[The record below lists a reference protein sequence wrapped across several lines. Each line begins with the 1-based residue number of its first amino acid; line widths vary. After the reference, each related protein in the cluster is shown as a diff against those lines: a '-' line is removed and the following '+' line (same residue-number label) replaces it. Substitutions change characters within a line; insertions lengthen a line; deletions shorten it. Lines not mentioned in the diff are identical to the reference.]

1 MGSAP
6 DNHHDALVV
15 GTGFGGLY
23 TLHLLKQLGLN
34 VRAIESAPD
43 VGGTWYWNSYPGA
56 RSDIHSHVYRY
67 SWDKEL
73 LEKHPWPNN
82 YLHQPE
88 LQAYFQEVAQ
98 KHKLYPLIH
107 FNTELRG
114 ADWDDQT
121 GLWIVSTNT
130 GQEYTT
136 RYLVTAIGI
145 LHNKN
150 VPEIPGLDSFKGQT
164 VHSSNWNPHIQ
175 WEGKRVAVIGSGASG
190 IQIVSSLSE
199 KAKSL
204 THFIRH
210 AQYVIP
216 SRFRAVTPE
225 ERKGINERYDKIWED
240 VFLSNTAFGFVEPGR
255 PTLSLSPEDREI
267 VFERLWREGNGF
279 HFLFG
284 GFSDLATNEA
294 ANKEAIK
301 FIHRKIKETVQD
313 PQKAEVLTSSD
324 WFARRPLTD
333 DHYYERF
340 NQDNVFAVDLKKAP
354 ITEITPDGINTADGK
369 THAVDLIVFAT
380 GFDAID
386 GSYTRLNMRGRNG
399 VELKKHWQAE
409 GPKSHIGAA
418 TSEFPNLLFVNG
430 PGSVF
435 ANNPPVAEVAA
446 EFARDLIARAEEVRY
461 REGGIGIIEALQ
473 EAENRWREQ
482 TEQVA
487 ELTLFSKTPSWF
499 FGENIPGKK
508 VAPRLY
514 FGGIG
519 RFRAAIAEEKA
530 AGFKGFRFR

>member
-6 DNHHDALVV
+6 EDNYDALVV

-23 TLHLLKQLGLN
+23 TLHLFKQLGLN

-43 VGGTWYWNSYPGA
+43 VGGTWYWNRYPGA

-73 LEKHPWPNN
+73 LETYPWPNN

-88 LQAYFQEVAQ
+88 LQAYFREVAN
-98 KHKLYPLIH
+98 KHALYPLVH

-114 ADWDDQT
+114 AEWDDQKS
-121 GLWIVSTNT
+121 LWKVTTNT
-130 GQEYTT
+130 GRKYIT

-150 VPEIPGLDSFKGQT
+150 VPEIPGIESFKGQT
-164 VHSSNWNPHIQ
+164 VHSSSWNPQIQ

-190 IQIVSSLSE
+190 VQIVSSLSA

-225 ERKGINERYDKIWED
+225 ERKGINDRYDKIWED
-240 VFLSNTAFGFVEPGR
+240 VFLSNTAFGFIEPGR
-255 PTLSLSPEDREI
+255 PALSLSPEDREV
-267 VFERLWREGNGF
+267 VFERLWKEGNGF

-284 GFSDLATNEA
+284 GFSDLATDEA
-294 ANKEAIK
+294 ANKEAIR
-301 FIHRKIKETVQD
+301 FIHRKIKETVKD
-313 PQKAEVLTSSD
+313 VQKAEVLTSSD

-333 DHYYERF
+333 DDYYERF

-354 ITEITPDGINTADGK
+354 ITEITADGIITADGT
-369 THAVDLIVFAT
+369 THTVDLIVFAT

-386 GSYTRLNMRGRNG
+386 GSYTRLDVRGRNG
-399 VELKKHWQAE
+399 TELKKHWEAE
-409 GPKSHIGAA
+409 GPKSYIGAA
-418 TSEFPNLLFVNG
+418 TSKFPNLLFVNG

-435 ANNPPVAEVAA
+435 ANNPPVTEVGA
-446 EFARDLIARAEEVRY
+446 EFARDLVARTEEIRIK
-461 REGGIGIIEALQ
+461 EGGIGIIEALE

-482 TEQVA
+482 TQQVA
-487 ELTLFSKTPSWF
+487 EATLFSKTPSWF

-519 RFRAAIAEEKA
+519 KFRAVIAEEKA
-530 AGFKGFRFR
+530 SGFKGFQIR